1 MGQSYKTYGHS
12 HLPGGNLEVSRGPS
26 ALILDLLLSQDSP
39 SFSSGSSSK
48 SDKENNSPLRR
59 PNSPERLA
67 TSPHSTVPRSLSGR
81 VGYPTLYER
90 VPNLVLDAT
99 QSSTLLSPATL
110 QYTKV
115 LLPLHERMKAE
126 EQARQKDG
134 KNKSSCK
141 CPKAKIKRERASSS
155 SCPKYRASWA
165 NCKWEIFL
173 PGHKAGYFSA
183 ASKTPEAR
191 STSTLLNKPAV
202 YEFAISRGPRDSMKK
217 VKVYLG
223 QTRDAK
229 RRMHCEYRSN
239 GSHLLPFFE
248 HALDQGYVGK
258 TLLPHGSR
266 LTGNL
271 EADLSVRLAWVGLCS
286 CVVWRRV
293 RYFETKEEAKQME
306 EEVLRVYDF
315 AWNER
320 LNGATRALGISPS
333 FCGLCS
339 RLEVDLNLDPRKEYG
354 RVIY

>member
-248 HALDQGYVGK
+248 HALDQGYV
-258 TLLPHGSR
+258 
-266 LTGNL
+266 
-271 EADLSVRLAWVGLCS
+271 
-286 CVVWRRV
+286 VWRRV